1 MYEIKE
7 FKPTPSNARKL
18 IAAQSFTNIRVPTSI
33 RELAEKDLIDNAKST
48 LKLDELEI
56 ASLQVIS
63 DHGTRGMILHPG
75 KGESVR
81 RVAIS
86 AIEQKNLWPVLIIA
100 DKNEKKFWIPFL
112 KGNFPDKKI
121 VFDREV
127 DVEYD
132 IHILRST
139 KINYDKLLLKENRP
153 KSMILDAPKATRDYN
168 LITQLAGLSK
178 EFWHSIFL
186 YNLSEAAKFP
196 KPLKALME
204 INNRSYANFITFIRE
219 ILIPYSNTSNILD
232 QKPGPNNKLTN
243 YLDKIGYNTTD
254 IDDVLSLFGIDD
266 NLMKRSKP
274 EDKDEITNREL

>member
-1 MYEIKE
+1 MYEVKE
-7 FKPTPSNARKL
+7 FKSTPTNARKL
-18 IAAQSFTNIRVPTSI
+18 IAAQSFTNIRVPDSI
-33 RELAEKDLIDNAKST
+33 RELAEKDLVDAAELT
-48 LKLDELEI
+48 LDLDELET

-86 AIEQKNLWPVLIIA
+86 AIEQKDLWPVLIIA

-112 KGNFPDKKI
+112 KGNFPDRKI
-121 VFDREV
+121 VFDREP

-132 IHILRST
+132 IHILSST
-139 KINYDKLLLKENRP
+139 KINYDKLLLKENKP
-153 KSMILDAPKATRDYN
+153 KSMILDAPKAANDYN
-168 LITQLAGLSK
+168 VATHLAGLSK

-243 YLDKIGYNTTD
+243 YLDKIGYNTED
-254 IDDVLSLFGIDD
+254 IDSVLSLFGIDN
-266 NLMKRSKP
+266 NLMTRPK
-274 EDKDEITNREL
+274 DKDEITDREL